1 MKYFPHKLSA
11 ILLLTIPFIFSVSCK
26 KEEKQP
32 EQSKAVSGV
41 FLSMTDLSLE
51 AGRTFTLTATVQ
63 PSNAENKNVTWSS
76 DNSGVASVDQSGVV
90 TAVKPGTATITVTT
104 AEGGKTATTRI
115 TVTKAPTGI
124 KLDKSTLKITMGKK
138 ETLKATISPSDAS
151 EINITW
157 SSDNTSAATVDSNGE
172 ITAIKPGK
180 AVITAT
186 TVIGSF
192 KDQCEVTVIPLA
204 PELIDLGLSVKWG
217 TFNLGANKPED
228 IGSYYAWGETEPKPS
243 YSWSNYKWCT
253 DKEGTQFSKYI
264 SLGVTSYTN
273 LEKADDAAYVAL
285 GGKWRMPTVKEVEE
299 LVNNCTWTR
308 TSVNGVAGYEGKS
321 KKNGKTVF
329 FPFTGMFVE
338 DTVGGKDQG
347 LYWTSSLAMA
357 GATTQALHLLMS
369 ESGGPSH
376 PGNNRCWGFAIR
388 PVNK

>member
-1 MKYFPHKLSA
+1 
-11 ILLLTIPFIFSVSCK
+11 
-26 KEEKQP
+26 
-32 EQSKAVSGV
+32 
-41 FLSMTDLSLE
+41 
-51 AGRTFTLTATVQ
+51 
-63 PSNAENKNVTWSS
+63 
-76 DNSGVASVDQSGVV
+76 
-90 TAVKPGTATITVTT
+90 
-104 AEGGKTATTRI
+104 
-115 TVTKAPTGI
+115 
-124 KLDKSTLKITMGKK
+124 MGKK

-186 TVIGSF
+186 TVVGSF

-217 TFNLGANKPED
+217 TFNLGATKPED

-243 YSWSNYKWCT
+243 FSWSSYKWCT

-264 SLGVTSYTN
+264 SSGVTSYTN

-308 TSVNGVAGYEGKS
+308 TSVNGVVGYEGKS
-321 KKNGKTVF
+321 KKNGNTVF

-338 DTVGGKDQG
+338 DKVGGKDQG
-347 LYWTSSLAMA
+347 LYWSSSLAMA
-357 GATTQALHLLMS
+357 GATTQALHLIMS
-369 ESGGPSH
+369 ESGSPSH
-376 PGNNRCWGFAIR
+376 SGNNRCWGFAIR
-388 PVNK
+388 PVSK